1 MQLKAINNFVVLPIL
16 ILIGKYIAVISMF
29 ALLMACAPVSPLTSA
44 RDIGVNLTQPGKG
57 SHDHETLARQYKK
70 LAEEM
75 QAKAEEQ
82 HEVLEHSHTSRFG
95 KNAKS
100 AKSRIALKIRK
111 YEQAQQ
117 EYQEK
122 AAYHRTLADKQMAN
136 KSAVNPEQGD
146 GNLQIDKAKVILRHT
161 APN

>member
-16 ILIGKYIAVISMF
+16 ILVGKYIAIISMF
-29 ALLMACAPVSPLTSA
+29 TLLMACAPVSPLTSA
-44 RDIGVNLTQPGKG
+44 RDIGVDLTQPGKNN
-57 SHDHETLARQYKK
+57 HDHEALARQYEK
-70 LAEEM
+70 LVEEM

-100 AKSRIALKIRK
+100 TKSRIALKIRK

-117 EYQEK
+117 EYKEK

-136 KSAVNPEQGD
+136 KSTVNPGHGD
-146 GNLQIDKAKVILRHT
+146 ENLQIDKAKVILKYT